1 MADRGSSSM
10 RHQRPGRS
18 GHRARR
24 LVLAVVL
31 VAAAVPISAAT
42 ATAQPCDPFYGCTPA
57 PSVPP
62 STPPTCSTSATV
74 ATGGQV
80 LSASV
85 ANAPAGAAIQIT
97 IDGVTAGS
105 GAADATGSATIAFT
119 VPAGIAPGTHAVFA
133 VGAGFSASCGDLS
146 VEGVQSNVVENPAPG
161 GGGAAGVAGDD
172 VARGRSGGSLART
185 GIELALLLA
194 IALALLVVGRR
205 LIAAERRRRRRRA
218 RQHNVIADLA
228 EHAPSSLHP

>member
-1 MADRGSSSM
+1 
-10 RHQRPGRS
+10 
-18 GHRARR
+18 
-24 LVLAVVL
+24 LATVL
-31 VAAAVPISAAT
+31 VIAAAPFSAAT
-42 ATAQPCDPFYGCTPA
+42 ATAQQCDPFYGCSPA

-105 GAADATGSATIAFT
+105 GAADATGSATITFT
-119 VPAGIAPGTHAVFA
+119 VPVGIAPGSHAVFA
-133 VGAGFSASCGDLS
+133 VGAGFSASCGELS

-161 GGGAAGVAGDD
+161 GGAAGDVAGND
-172 VARGRSGGSLART
+172 VARGRGGSSLART

-205 LIAAERRRRRRRA
+205 LVAVERRRRRRRA

-228 EHAPSSLHP
+228 DHGSTSLHP